1 MKKLRRRAISL
12 ILSVVMILSMM
23 PAISWATVTESDET
37 EWIQGII
44 AQLEYIDDHQ
54 QELTQ
59 FTDVSPYYWAYY
71 DIMEAV
77 NEHSSTKQNGVE
89 SWSDVKKK

>member
-23 PAISWATVTESDET
+23 PAISWATVTEPNET

-44 AQLEYIDDHQ
+44 AQLEMEGYKRSVKTKIGS
-54 QELTQ
+54 
-59 FTDVSPYYWAYY
+59 TDVYMYILSL
-71 DIMEAV
+71 I
-77 NEHSSTKQNGVE
+77 HI
-89 SWSDVKKK
+89 

>member
-23 PAISWATVTESDET
+23 PAISWATVTEPNET

-44 AQLEYIDDHQ
+44 AQLE
-54 QELTQ
+54 
-59 FTDVSPYYWAYY
+59 
-71 DIMEAV
+71 MEGYKRPA
-77 NEHSSTKQNGVE
+77 NKSQVE
-89 SWSDVKKK
+89 ISDF

>member
-23 PAISWATVTESDET
+23 PAISWATVTEPDET

-44 AQLEYIDDHQ
+44 AQLEMEGYARSVKTKIGS
-54 QELTQ
+54 
-59 FTDVSPYYWAYY
+59 TDVYMYIYSKSIWDEDAQSFEQ
-71 DIMEAV
+71 DSVFIFSLEMG
-77 NEHSSTKQNGVE
+77 Q
-89 SWSDVKKK
+89 